1 MKDLSF
7 IRFFL
12 AILLL
17 LVPPALEFPVI
28 HRHITPGALTLCVIT
43 ALIITL
49 LASLGGRLVS
59 VKCISEISFIRRHR
73 IECMMAGFMIY
84 FWTFSLIA
92 GWYKPQF
99 KKEYQTL
106 HYENGF
112 APIFPDT
119 CYHLTHYWLAAVDIP
134 VASDN
139 PVHYADA
146 IRYNARTPLQ
156 GSLLPLTR
164 LVWA

>member
-7 IRFFL
+7 IRFFSGNIV
-12 AILLL
+12 ASCSSCSG
-17 LVPPALEFPVI
+17 VSSNSSA
-28 HRHITPGALTLCVIT
+28 HYASALTLCVIT

-106 HYENGF
+106 HYEN
-112 APIFPDT
+112 AR
-119 CYHLTHYWLAAVDIP
+119 YYVLA
-134 VASDN
+134 
-139 PVHYADA
+139 
-146 IRYNARTPLQ
+146 RYD
-156 GSLLPLTR
+156 GR
-164 LVWA
+164 LVLSQSYRSGSRKFVIINGGHRL

>member
-12 AILLL
+12 AILLP

-106 HYENGF
+106 HYEN
-112 APIFPDT
+112 AR
-119 CYHLTHYWLAAVDIP
+119 YYVLA
-134 VASDN
+134 
-139 PVHYADA
+139 
-146 IRYNARTPLQ
+146 RYD
-156 GSLLPLTR
+156 GR
-164 LVWA
+164 LVLSQSYRSGSRKFVIINGGHRL

>member
-1 MKDLSF
+1 MIWVLSDF
-7 IRFFL
+7 SGNIVASCSSCSGVFSNSS
-12 AILLL
+12 AHY
-17 LVPPALEFPVI
+17 AS
-28 HRHITPGALTLCVIT
+28 ALTLCVIT

-106 HYENGF
+106 HYEN
-112 APIFPDT
+112 AR
-119 CYHLTHYWLAAVDIP
+119 YYVLA
-134 VASDN
+134 
-139 PVHYADA
+139 
-146 IRYNARTPLQ
+146 RYD
-156 GSLLPLTR
+156 GR
-164 LVWA
+164 LVLSQSYRNGSRKFVIINGGHRLWD